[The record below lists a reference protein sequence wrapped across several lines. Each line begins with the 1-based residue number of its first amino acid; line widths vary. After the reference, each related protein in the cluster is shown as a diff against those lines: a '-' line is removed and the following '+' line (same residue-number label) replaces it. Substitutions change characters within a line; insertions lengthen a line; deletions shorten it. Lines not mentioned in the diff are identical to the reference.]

1 MLKENTSV
9 AVRQQK
15 TFAIMSLKR
24 FGVKVIIFI
33 ILLSFT
39 GCIQYPKEKIF
50 QFDYIQGDST
60 KYIFLNV
67 VEYEKDYYQV
77 ISQEYV
83 EEEPDF
89 VITNFLFISPV

>member
-1 MLKENTSV
+1 
-9 AVRQQK
+9 
-15 TFAIMSLKR
+15 MSLKR
-24 FGVKVIIFI
+24 FGVKAIIFI

-39 GCIQYPKEKIF
+39 GCIQYPKEKTF
-50 QFDYIQGDST
+50 QFDYVQGDST
-60 KYIFLNV
+60 KHIFLNV

-89 VITNFLFISPV
+89 IITDFFIY